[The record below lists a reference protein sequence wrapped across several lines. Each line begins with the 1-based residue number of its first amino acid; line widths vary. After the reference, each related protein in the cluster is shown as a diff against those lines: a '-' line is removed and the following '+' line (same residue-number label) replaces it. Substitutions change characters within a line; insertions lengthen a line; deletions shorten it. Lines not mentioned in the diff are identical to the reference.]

1 MTVDKTVG
9 YDNMKADSIKA
20 VVRELEAQGVRY
32 VRLAYSD
39 MHGYPRGKDIPL
51 EYFESVAEKG
61 QSFCSAN
68 LVDGLASNPLIA
80 PGMAP
85 ERGYPDMHIIPDLS
99 TLVPV
104 PWEPDTVQCLADIY
118 DEEGNPVEF
127 SPRNFLKRVIRLFE
141 TELKLKPV
149 FAHELEFY
157 LLKNSEGKWEKYS
170 NHLSMVYTVGTR
182 SDELGILRR
191 FLESGNAMGLR
202 LTAANHEIG
211 GGQFEI
217 NMMHG
222 EALDAADRAFRFK
235 HMIKE
240 VAPRHGLHATFMGKP
255 FNDEPGSGFHVHMS
269 LYNEEGQNVF
279 YDPSEKDQ
287 LSETF
292 KHFIGGLIEH
302 APALMLFL
310 APTINSYKRLVPDS
324 LVPLHA
330 NWGYDNRTTFIR
342 VPGDRGAGTR
352 FELRLGDAAANPYLV
367 SGAILLAGY
376 IGLKYKKEPG
386 DPLQGDASGIG
397 TALPNS
403 LEKSIEA
410 LLSDSTMCGLIG
422 APMVDA
428 FTGMKR
434 VEFERFRQY
443 VTDWEFNEYVYHL

>member
-1 MTVDKTVG
+1 MTVEKAVS
-9 YDNMKADSIKA
+9 YDNLKADSIKS
-20 VVRELEAQGVRY
+20 VMQDLESKGVKF

-61 QSFCSAN
+61 QCFCAAN

-85 ERGYPDMHIIPDLS
+85 ERGYPDMHVIPDLS
-99 TLVPV
+99 TLVPI

-118 DEEGNPVEF
+118 DEDGNLAEI
-127 SPRNFLKRVIRLFE
+127 SPRNFLKRVINLFK
-141 TELKLKPV
+141 TELKLTPV

-157 LLKNSEGKWEKYS
+157 LLKNANGKWEKYS
-170 NHLSMVYTVGTR
+170 DHLSMVYTVGTR
-182 SDELGILRR
+182 SDEQRILRH
-191 FLESGNAMGLR
+191 FLEAGNAMGLR

-211 GGQFEI
+211 GGQFEV

-240 VAPRHGLHATFMGKP
+240 IAHSQGLHATFMGKP
-255 FNDEPGSGFHVHMS
+255 FNEEPGSGFHVHMS
-269 LYNEEGQNVF
+269 LVNEEGQNVF

-287 LSETF
+287 LSSTF
-292 KHFIGGLIEH
+292 KHFIGGLIDH

-310 APTINSYKRLVPDS
+310 APTVNSYKRMVPGS

-352 FELRLGDAAANPYLV
+352 LELRAGEASANPYLV
-367 SGAILLAGY
+367 SAAILLAGY
-376 IGLKYKKEPG
+376 CGLKYKKDPG
-386 DPLQGDASGIG
+386 SPIVGDGSGIG
-397 TALPNS
+397 TALPDD
-403 LEKSIEA
+403 LDKSIAA
-410 LLSDSTMCGLIG
+410 LLADSTMCGLIG
-422 APMVDA
+422 APMVNA

-434 VEFERFRQY
+434 VESDRFRKF